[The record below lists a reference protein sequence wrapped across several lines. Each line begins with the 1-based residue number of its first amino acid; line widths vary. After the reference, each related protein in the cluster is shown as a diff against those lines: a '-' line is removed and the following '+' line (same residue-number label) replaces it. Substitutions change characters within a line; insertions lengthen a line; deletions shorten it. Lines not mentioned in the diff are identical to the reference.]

1 MTYKLSEFAII
12 NPKEYLIKGK
22 IAKKVSMD
30 MLQPFCRDI
39 PTFTLEEYN
48 GGMKFRNGDT
58 IMARITPCLENGK
71 TAKVNILADNEVGFG
86 STEYIVFRAKKQV
99 SDPDYLFYLICSAIV
114 RDPAIKSMVGSS
126 GRQRVQTSVLEQL
139 VVDVPPLE
147 IQKRIG
153 GLLKFVDDKIQLNR
167 AINENLQEQV
177 KAFFHSMFISS
188 EDRFSWKTGT
198 FSDLIESTLG
208 GDWGKE
214 SPTGNNTEMVY
225 CIRGAD
231 IPEVKVGNK
240 GKMPTRYILPKN
252 YAAKRLLPGDII
264 VEISGGSPTQSTGRV
279 AAISQS
285 LLDQYDKGMVCTN
298 FCRAIK
304 PKPGYSMFI
313 YYYWQY
319 LYDLNVFFSYENG
332 TTGIKNLD
340 LSGFITTEEIVI
352 PPLDLIQ
359 KFNDYCQAVFDLTF
373 ANGLEN
379 EQLSNLRDTLLP
391 LLMSGDLDVSGLDL

>member
-153 GLLKFVDDKIQLNR
+153 GLLKSVDDKIQLNR
-167 AINENLQEQV
+167 AINENL
-177 KAFFHSMFISS
+177 
-188 EDRFSWKTGT
+188 
-198 FSDLIESTLG
+198 
-208 GDWGKE
+208 
-214 SPTGNNTEMVY
+214 
-225 CIRGAD
+225 
-231 IPEVKVGNK
+231 
-240 GKMPTRYILPKN
+240 
-252 YAAKRLLPGDII
+252 AA
-264 VEISGGSPTQSTGRV
+264 
-279 AAISQS
+279 
-285 LLDQYDKGMVCTN
+285 
-298 FCRAIK
+298 
-304 PKPGYSMFI
+304 
-313 YYYWQY
+313 
-319 LYDLNVFFSYENG
+319 
-332 TTGIKNLD
+332 
-340 LSGFITTEEIVI
+340 
-352 PPLDLIQ
+352 
-359 KFNDYCQAVFDLTF
+359 
-373 ANGLEN
+373 
-379 EQLSNLRDTLLP
+379 
-391 LLMSGDLDVSGLDL
+391 

>member
-1 MTYKLSEFAII
+1 MTYKLSEIALF
-12 NPKEYLIKGK
+12 NPTETLKKGTL
-22 IAKKVSMD
+22 AKKVGMD
-30 MLQPFCRDI
+30 KLQSFCRDI
-39 PTFTLEEYN
+39 PDYEIAEFS
-48 GGMKFRNGDT
+48 GGTKFRNGDT

-71 TAKVNILADNEVGFG
+71 TAKVNILNTEEVGFG
-86 STEYIVFRAKKQV
+86 STEYIVFRAIDGV
-99 SDPDYLFYLICSAIV
+99 TDEDYLYYLVCSPIV
-114 RDPAIKSMVGSS
+114 RDIAIKSMVGSS
-126 GRQRVQTSVLEQL
+126 GRQRVQTDVVKGIEIELPTLDEQR
-139 VVDVPPLE
+139 
-147 IQKRIG
+147 KIG
-153 GLLKFVDDKIQLNR
+153 SLLKSLDDKIAVNNK
-167 AINENLQEQV
+167 INENLQAQV
-177 KAFFHSMFISS
+177 MALFHAMFISS
-188 EDRFSWKTGT
+188 EDRLSWESGT

-214 SPTGNNTEMVY
+214 SPTGNNTELVY

-231 IPEVKVGNK
+231 IPEVKAGNK

-252 YAAKRLLPGDII
+252 YAAKRLLPGDIV

-285 LLDQYDKGMVCTN
+285 LLDRYDKGMVCTN

-304 PKPGYSMFI
+304 PKSGYSMFV

-319 LYDLNVFFSYENG
+319 LYDRNVFFSYENG

-340 LSGFITTEEIVI
+340 LSGFTTTEEIVI
-352 PPLDLIQ
+352 PPFELIQ
-359 KFNDYCQAVFDLTF
+359 KFDDYCQIVFDQTF

-391 LLMSGDLDVSGLDL
+391 RLMSGELDVSEIDI